1 MVVIVEVMPK
11 EGILDPQGVA
21 VRNALHQ
28 LQYAEVQQVKVGK
41 RIILELDTNDPVAA
55 KSRAEEMAETLL
67 ANENVETFRVIL
79 PEEVSA

>member
-28 LQYAEVQQVKVGK
+28 LQYAEVKQVKVGK
-41 RIILELDTNDPVAA
+41 RIVLEMDTDDPTTA
-55 KSRAEEMAETLL
+55 KARAEEMGATLL

>member
-1 MVVIVEVMPK
+1 MMVIVEVMPK

-28 LQYAEVQQVKVGK
+28 LGYSEVGEVKVGK
-41 RIILELDTNDPVAA
+41 RIVLEMDTNDPAEA
-55 KSRAEEMAETLL
+55 KRRAEEMGDKLL

-79 PEEVSA
+79 NDGVSA

>member
-41 RIILELDTNDPVAA
+41 RIILELDTDDPVAA
-55 KSRAEEMAETLL
+55 KSRAEEMGETLL

-79 PEEVSA
+79 PDEVSA

>member
-1 MVVIVEVMPK
+1 MIVIVEVMPK

-28 LQYAEVQQVKVGK
+28 LSYNEVKEVKVGK
-41 RIILELDTNDPVAA
+41 RIVLDVDTEDADMA
-55 KSRAEEMAETLL
+55 RKRAEEMGSTLL

-79 PEEVSA
+79 PEGVSA